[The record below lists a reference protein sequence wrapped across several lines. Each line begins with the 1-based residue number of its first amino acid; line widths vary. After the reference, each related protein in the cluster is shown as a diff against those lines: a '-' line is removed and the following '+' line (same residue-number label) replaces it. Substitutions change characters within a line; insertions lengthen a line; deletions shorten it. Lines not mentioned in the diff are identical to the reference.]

1 MLQAS
6 NLFAI
11 ESFLIQ
17 HPDVNLSLKN
27 LEVCQDMVPLLCQ
40 LEHLKSLVY
49 DYGPDMDRWLP
60 ELDRYLAEQRKNF
73 LRYYIYATKMGETK
87 SADVGPPIKSAG
99 AGFSLATYI
108 QSITEALDIPPQ
120 AIK

>member
-1 MLQAS
+1 MNPLILWMLKKYCDEHELDPQEIDYTLTYAE
-6 NLFAI
+6 N
-11 ESFLIQ
+11 
-17 HPDVNLSLKN
+17 
-27 LEVCQDMVPLLCQ
+27 M
-40 LEHLKSLVY
+40 EHLKSLVY